1 MATRLPKGI
10 RPRGDKYYVDVTV
23 DGKRRGVTCDTLT
36 EARQKQRELRGAR
49 APEEDTKP
57 LTGDMWQL
65 QTAVDRTIRDVWS
78 NTKSERTARIN
89 SETAIK
95 YFGAWIT
102 LDKITS
108 ESIADYTQHLRDS
121 GLADQTI
128 NRKLSALSKVLNHA
142 CMNGKLA
149 SRPLFNRPKT
159 YSHRVR
165 EVSPQEEQAAAALLL
180 RWQKLDHLDMFYV
193 LLHTGMRFGEC
204 QGLEKRD
211 LNLKTRLV
219 KLWRTKGNTPRS
231 IPMTNVVHTILT
243 RRMQGL
249 QDTDRVFGYSHSWF
263 RTGWDQV
270 RSALNLQDDKQFVP
284 HVLRHTFC
292 SRLASQGRSAPE
304 IQVLAGHASLSV
316 TQKYI
321 HMNGADLSHV
331 IAGLDPSMQEGK
343 ETPSVDYPDPFQLT
357 QPH

>member
-1 MATRLPKGI
+1 MAARLPKGI
-10 RPRGDKYYVDVTV
+10 RPKGDKFYVDVTV
-23 DGKRRGVTCDTLT
+23 DGKRRGVTCNTLT
-36 EARQKQRELRGAR
+36 EARQKQRELRGAKT
-49 APEEDTKP
+49 PEASTTSP
-57 LTGDMWQL
+57 TGDTWQL
-65 QTAVDRTIRDVWS
+65 QTAVDRTIRDVWAG
-78 NTKSERTARIN
+78 TKAERTATIN
-89 SETAIK
+89 SSSAVK
-95 YFGAWIT
+95 YFGAWIS

-108 ESIADYTQHLRDS
+108 EGIADYTQHLRDA

-159 YSHRVR
+159 YTHRVR
-165 EVSPQEEQAAAALLL
+165 EVTAAEESAAATLLQK
-180 RWQKLDHLDMFYV
+180 WHKLDHLDMFYV

-211 LNLKTRLV
+211 LNFNTRLI
-219 KLWRTKGNTPRS
+219 KLWRTKGNRPRS
-231 IPMTNVVHTILT
+231 IPMTNVVNTILK
-243 RRMQGL
+243 RRTSGL
-249 QDTDRVFGYSHSWF
+249 QDTDKVFGYSHSWF

-270 RSALNLQDDKQFVP
+270 RSALNLENDKQFVP

-292 SRLASQGRSAPE
+292 SRLAAQGRSAPE
-304 IQVLAGHASLSV
+304 IQVLAGHASLAV

-343 ETPSVDYPDPFQLT
+343 ELEGVDYPDAFQLT
-357 QPH
+357 QAH